1 VDLFALRAYAW
12 GRTMSSAGLELA
24 RERRDPSA
32 EELRGPASVREPAA
46 EGRATAAPHKRTGG
60 RGVAASRLLADEQ
73 TRMIV
78 RALADGP
85 LRPSQ
90 LEALPGIV
98 HGSLYARLAQ
108 LTTSGL
114 FATRRFSEFPLR
126 VEYRLSDAG
135 RTVFANELL
144 IERQERRR
152 LAGMGP
158 PADGALGSLLRLLAP
173 VSHPATDRQGRC
185 VLVEHEPSG
194 LTHTVRLLV
203 ADRRIVVSELASPVA
218 SDMRLSATSEAWEN
232 ALVAGGTH
240 GLRIA
245 GGLALGEAVMVAF
258 GAALN
263 A

>member
-1 VDLFALRAYAW
+1 L
-12 GRTMSSAGLELA
+12 AG
-24 RERRDPSA
+24 ERRDPSA
-32 EELRGPASVREPAA
+32 VELRRARFVRAPGAG
-46 EGRATAAPHKRTGG
+46 GRARAAPGERAGG
-60 RGVAASRLLADEQ
+60 HGAAARRLLADEQ

-78 RALADGP
+78 RALAGGP

-108 LTTSGL
+108 LSTSGL
-114 FATRRFSEFPLR
+114 FAARRFSEFPLR

-152 LAGMGP
+152 LSRMGP

-173 VSHPATDRQGRC
+173 VSHPATDREGRC

-194 LTHTVRLLV
+194 QTHTVRLRV
-203 ADRRIVVSELASPVA
+203 EDRRIAVSELVGPVA
-218 SDMRLSATSEAWEN
+218 SDVRFSATSEAWEN
-232 ALVAGGTH
+232 ALVTGGTH
-240 GLRIA
+240 GLRMA